1 MSLSSLPPGS
11 EDATDVVSQIILVNG
26 EPLNN
31 EIGISHIVVNKSFN
45 KVASAKLVFLDGSV
59 SNRDFPLSNEN
70 TLKPGNDI
78 TIQLGYH
85 GEVETVFSGIIVR
98 HALKARQQASSV
110 LVIEAKDN
118 AIKLTGARKSAY
130 FINKTDSDVF
140 TELAGE
146 LQTDIEETTLVHKQL
161 VQFDSTDWDFICTR
175 AEANGMLVLT
185 DDSMLVIKK
194 PSTDGAPVLNA
205 TYGADI
211 LEFEAEMDA
220 RRQAQQIMS
229 HSWDYTRQQLEQSDS
244 GTASFSENG
253 NLSSEDLATVMGK
266 QISLAHPGHLTQ
278 DQLQDW
284 SNASALRNQLSKV
297 VGRVRIEGKASIKPG
312 VIITLDGVGDRF
324 NGNVFVTGVL
334 HTFDG
339 NWLTDVQFGWKDDW
353 FYNKE
358 KVMDK
363 PASGLLPGI
372 NGLQIGTVLDTE
384 DTEEGGQYRVKVHI
398 PTITSGNEGFWARVA
413 SLDAGPG
420 RGVYFRPQPND
431 EVVLG
436 FLGDDPREPVILGY
450 LHSKSSNQSPLPEQ
464 DGQQQFGFVTKE
476 GLKLIFDDSSKKMSL
491 IVSADS
497 GEKSIVIND
506 SSGAMELKD
515 ENQNSIKMSS
525 QGITIQSASGI
536 VTIKGA
542 QVMIN

>member
-205 TYGADI
+205 TYGANI

-420 RGVYFRPQPND
+420 RG
-431 EVVLG
+431 
-436 FLGDDPREPVILGY
+436 
-450 LHSKSSNQSPLPEQ
+450 
-464 DGQQQFGFVTKE
+464 
-476 GLKLIFDDSSKKMSL
+476 GLFP
-491 IVSADS
+491 SAA
-497 GEKSIVIND
+497 E
-506 SSGAMELKD
+506 
-515 ENQNSIKMSS
+515 
-525 QGITIQSASGI
+525 
-536 VTIKGA
+536 
-542 QVMIN
+542 